1 MIYIVSCDWL
11 IFKTQLSQLNE
22 QRVVNRYFSS
32 KEIRRLHVFSTF
44 FLIQG
49 DVIFVLKHV
58 SEIQEISRV
67 R

>member
-1 MIYIVSCDWL
+1 MYIVSCDWL

-22 QRVVNRYFSS
+22 QRVLNRYFSS

-49 DVIFVLKHV
+49 
-58 SEIQEISRV
+58 EILF
-67 R
+67 